1 MQTFISNSYKNEKGE
16 KKMDEIDWSNLLKD
30 EGTRQKVAAL
40 LYFGLA
46 LYFGL
51 KKKPSKRELGVK
63 QVETPRKPER
73 PKKPQ
78 EIGEEKPL
86 TLSEMV
92 GKMIEE
98 AYGIER

>member
-1 MQTFISNSYKNEKGE
+1 
-16 KKMDEIDWSNLLKD
+16 MDEIDWSNLLKD

-40 LYFGLA
+40 LYFGSA

-51 KKKPSKRELGVK
+51 IKRPSKKELEAK
-63 QVETPRKPER
+63 QVEAPRKPER
-73 PKKPQ
+73 PRKPR
-78 EIGEEKPL
+78 EMGEEKPL